1 MGVQDPNGDLG
12 SGPGTTARPYA
23 TGKDKAEHA
32 VPQEPACILVVDD
45 LPGNLLV
52 YRTVLEGLDFT
63 IVTARSGKEAL
74 RAVLDQEFAVIL
86 MDVNMPELD
95 GFETATL
102 IRKRKR
108 SSATPIIFLTAFK
121 DEMRMTQGYASGAVD
136 YISTPI
142 VPEILRAKVGV
153 FVELFRMRRLSAQ
166 QAEEQAKRASAE
178 EAAKRSAFLAEAGA
192 ALNRTAD
199 LDALVHQLALAP
211 VNFLADACVL
221 HITGPHGP
229 EAQFISTWRTA
240 TAHASDEGHAVIAS
254 SHCPVPGLHVDLERT
269 GRMGSPLLLEHLP
282 AMDHAEAEMPDLQGG
297 QAFLLPVQARQAEP
311 CVLALLRTRKR
322 PPFTE
327 DELILAKEFVS
338 RAAISMER
346 TLLLHSIQE
355 ADRRKDEF
363 LGMLAHELRNPL
375 APLRNAVTIIEM
387 ISGDGN
393 DPDLGR
399 ACEVIDRQVTHM
411 SRLVDDLLDAT
422 RIAHG
427 KVLLRKSPCDLATIV
442 EETGMDYR
450 SIFERDRFHFE
461 VSLPSAPCPVHGD
474 PTRLAQVVGNLLHN
488 AHKFT
493 DAGGSVAMRL
503 RQLDKDWAEIVVQD
517 DGIGIGAGMLPRVF
531 EIFEQADQGLERSRG
546 GLGLGLTLVK
556 GLVEL
561 HGGTVQASSAGTR
574 KGTTFTVRLPL
585 QSGPLSVIA
594 EEAPAEICS
603 AKHHI
608 LVIDDNHDAAES
620 IRQLLQL
627 EGHQVSMAFSGPTG
641 LEQAIAL
648 GPDVIICDIGLP
660 GMDGYEVAFNI
671 RKSDLREQPFLIALT
686 GYGRG
691 VDQERARQAGFS
703 LHFTKP
709 INFLE
714 LRKVLAGLK
723 PVA

>member
-1 MGVQDPNGDLG
+1 MGIHDPNGDRG
-12 SGPGTTARPYA
+12 SGPGTTARA
-23 TGKDKAEHA
+23 FAIGKDKPGPA
-32 VPQEPACILVVDD
+32 PSQESACILVVDD

-74 RAVLDQEFAVIL
+74 RAVLEREFAVIL

-108 SSATPIIFLTAFK
+108 SSTTPIIFLTAFK
-121 DEMRMTQGYASGAVD
+121 DDMRMTQGYASGAVD

-192 ALNRTAD
+192 ALNRAVD
-199 LDALVHQLALAP
+199 LDTLVRQLALAP
-211 VNFLADACVL
+211 VSFLADACVL
-221 HITGPHGP
+221 HIGDPHGP
-229 EAQFISTWRTA
+229 GDQFITTWKTA
-240 TAHASDEGHAVIAS
+240 NPQGLDEGHSVTAS
-254 SHCPVPGLHVDLERT
+254 SHCPVPGLHVDLERV
-269 GRMGSPLLLEHLP
+269 GRMDRPVLLEQLP
-282 AMDHAEAEMPDLQGG
+282 AMANAEAEMPDMQDGR
-297 QAFLLPVQARQAEP
+297 AFLLPIQVRQTHP

-387 ISGDGN
+387 IGGDGN
-393 DPDLGR
+393 DPDLYR

-427 KVLLRKSPCDLATIV
+427 KVLLRKTPCDLATIV
-442 EETGMDYR
+442 KQTGMDYR
-450 SIFERDRFHFE
+450 SIFERDRFHFQ
-461 VSLPSAPCPVHGD
+461 VDMPLAPCPVDGD
-474 PTRLAQVVGNLLHN
+474 PTRLPKWWA
-488 AHKFT
+488 T
-493 DAGGSVAMRL
+493 CCTTPISSPMREGPF
-503 RQLDKDWAEIVVQD
+503 RC
-517 DGIGIGAGMLPRVF
+517 GC
-531 EIFEQADQGLERSRG
+531 
-546 GLGLGLTLVK
+546 
-556 GLVEL
+556 
-561 HGGTVQASSAGTR
+561 
-574 KGTTFTVRLPL
+574 VRW
-585 QSGPLSVIA
+585 
-594 EEAPAEICS
+594 
-603 AKHHI
+603 
-608 LVIDDNHDAAES
+608 
-620 IRQLLQL
+620 
-627 EGHQVSMAFSGPTG
+627 T
-641 LEQAIAL
+641 
-648 GPDVIICDIGLP
+648 
-660 GMDGYEVAFNI
+660 MDGRRSPCRMTALA
-671 RKSDLREQPFLIALT
+671 SLRACCPVSSRSSSRPTKGWSGAAVGWALASRWSRVWWSCT
-686 GYGRG
+686 E
-691 VDQERARQAGFS
+691 ER
-703 LHFTKP
+703 
-709 INFLE
+709 
-714 LRKVLAGLK
+714 
-723 PVA
+723 